1 MVNIALTK
9 VARGKSKTNLSLMR
23 DIPAMDFTNTPL
35 LAGLEARMRHA
46 QSRQQVI
53 AQNIAH
59 ADTPGY
65 KARTLAEPDFSAVLS
80 AVDARGA
87 GRVAKPQ
94 IAMPAA
100 FKTFGSTVA
109 MRAASEVDEKAFETK
124 PNGNNVSLEE
134 QLSALSNVQMEY
146 AEMTNLY
153 RKQMGMFRIAL
164 GKGR

>member
-1 MVNIALTK
+1 
-9 VARGKSKTNLSLMR
+9 
-23 DIPAMDFTNTPL
+23 MDFTQTPL
-35 LAGLEARMRHA
+35 LAGLEARMRFA
-46 QSRQQVI
+46 QARQQVI
-53 AQNIAH
+53 SQNIAH

-65 KARTLAEPDFSAVLS
+65 KARTVAEPDFSSVLS

-100 FKTFGSTVA
+100 FKTFGSSVA
-109 MRAASEVDEKAFETK
+109 ANAHSERDEKIFETK

-134 QLSALSNVQMEY
+134 QLGELANVQMEY

-153 RKQMGMFRIAL
+153 RKQLGLFRIAL